1 MFQITSSVHLWS
13 VTALLHS
20 FIHWRYSASYCC
32 QAGGALKLNKCQH
45 RCGTTGEYLNN
56 RTERVQLNLCNTMEA
71 AALIFDWEN
80 RMLNKSGRRKTEA
93 AGMERKLSWLQGN
106 VDNTAEPL
114 RQLGSTMVGLQ
125 DAGLLAAVCTALI

>member
-1 MFQITSSVHLWS
+1 
-13 VTALLHS
+13 
-20 FIHWRYSASYCC
+20 
-32 QAGGALKLNKCQH
+32 
-45 RCGTTGEYLNN
+45 
-56 RTERVQLNLCNTMEA
+56 
-71 AALIFDWEN
+71 
-80 RMLNKSGRRKTEA
+80 MLNKSGRRKTEA